1 MCHAK
6 EPLWEN
12 MKHSPKQ
19 INLENIKDIVKN
31 IDSIYSQAVMSYA
44 MPPGNITFLENSER
58 KTLYDLYNFLK
69 RL

>member
-19 INLENIKDIVKN
+19 INLENIKDIVQN